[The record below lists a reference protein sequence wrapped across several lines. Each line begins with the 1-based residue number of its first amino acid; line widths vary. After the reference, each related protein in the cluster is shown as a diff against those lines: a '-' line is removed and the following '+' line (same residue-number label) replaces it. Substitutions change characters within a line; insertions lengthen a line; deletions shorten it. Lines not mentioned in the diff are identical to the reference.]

1 MILIPSFHLRL
12 LSSLDFDEPFD
23 DDNPDDTVNGNDD
36 FGGDDFAIVDK
47 CVAEGGIDASFSV
60 GEIDTDVLNEDKLDD
75 DERNSK
81 TDVCSCSGNNDN
93 FINCL
98 EDNDD
103 NSGDGVA
110 SNNGDV
116 VDKGGVVG
124 EDDVDN
130 ELCADAS
137 SSAPDNSSFSCSI
150 LGGDNKFNTGNCDGV
165 KNGGNV
171 GDDGCERFDDKGCDM
186 VTCECA
192 EFDTDGICIDDCGSK
207 GFDDSACDDEYS
219 NGDEV
224 DDKPFDHDDN
234 DRSMLARAFG
244 SQCVGI
250 VVDDDV
256 VDDGC
261 ADP

>member
-116 VDKGGVVG
+116 VDKGGVAG
-124 EDDVDN
+124 ADDIVDN
-130 ELCADAS
+130 
-137 SSAPDNSSFSCSI
+137 
-150 LGGDNKFNTGNCDGV
+150 DG
-165 KNGGNV
+165 
-171 GDDGCERFDDKGCDM
+171 
-186 VTCECA
+186 
-192 EFDTDGICIDDCGSK
+192 S
-207 GFDDSACDDEYS
+207 DDEF
-219 NGDEV
+219 

-234 DRSMLARAFG
+234 DRLLLARAYG
-244 SQCVGI
+244 SQRVGI
-250 VVDDDV
+250 VVDDDT